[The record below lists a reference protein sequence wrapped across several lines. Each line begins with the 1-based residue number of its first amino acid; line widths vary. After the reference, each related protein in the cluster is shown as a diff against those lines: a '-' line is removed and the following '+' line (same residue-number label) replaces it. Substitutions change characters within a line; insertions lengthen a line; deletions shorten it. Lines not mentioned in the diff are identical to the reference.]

1 MYKHA
6 AYAGLS
12 FVDVT
17 TGDLFVTE
25 CDYDKAAVLSDL
37 AAYNAREIVCN
48 REFSEDTKFFDEI
61 RRVSVI
67 PRKFCPMNVLT
78 PISQRI

>member
-61 RRVSVI
+61 KRVSVI
-67 PRKFCPMNVLT
+67 PGNFAR
-78 PISQRI
+78 